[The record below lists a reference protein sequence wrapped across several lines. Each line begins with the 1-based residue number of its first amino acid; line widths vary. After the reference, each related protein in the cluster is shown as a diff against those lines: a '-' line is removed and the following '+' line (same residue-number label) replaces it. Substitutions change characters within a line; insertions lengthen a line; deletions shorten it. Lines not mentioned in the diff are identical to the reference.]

1 MLAVAKMGRH
11 SKHYHVKLAQ
21 TSHEASSAKPG
32 EPPAVWGGQGSARLG
47 LIGPVEQKQFFAAFE
62 GFSPERDEKLVHNAG
77 DDRRVP
83 GWDLVFTPPK
93 SVSIL
98 WAVCAPT
105 SSAVIEEIH
114 HRAVEAAIAYLESHA
129 RLHTPD
135 APSAGL
141 TVAFFEHGSNR
152 AGQPNLHTHALVFNE
167 GVTEAGDTGP
177 IDSRI
182 LYQHK
187 MAAGALY
194 RSELA
199 AGLQAELGLSLERC
213 KSWFEVSGFSRTGG
227 QYQQLMNRWSSR
239 RAEIE
244 AYQPATAAEAQTVA
258 YMTREKKGVVPPRDE
273 LFRAWQREATQYG
286 FGPQQAARLLRDG
299 REQSTLW
306 QRFQE
311 WRTLREAR
319 RMVVKHQSHFSRR
332 DVVHAL
338 AVAAQARRLDSADV
352 LRLAD
357 MVVAHRQVKSL
368 GMVKG
373 EERFTLK
380 RLYRL
385 EQSLL
390 AKANVLAATRGLRVS
405 HRQMERAGAAWNLS
419 GEQRRALHAVTEG
432 GKLKVLSGISG
443 TGKTQTLIAAAHA
456 YRKSGYT
463 VVAVS
468 PSRQGAAHLRESGLE
483 TQGALSKLLFGEV
496 ERSITVAKLF
506 SEIDRARAGHL
517 RYGSRS
523 LAKPPLSRR
532 TVVMVDE
539 AQSLSTAWM
548 VRLVNEVSKA
558 GGKLILSG
566 DGKAPQAFEHSGAFR
581 ALELLDASR
590 VNLAEIKR
598 QELPQARQLVQS
610 VGGGKVAEVVRRLN
624 DDGVLALL
632 ETKEEAEQQLI
643 ADWAAQA
650 IANPRESLILADTRE
665 DVVTLNQM
673 AQKVLRDAGVLS
685 DRAFKMKDNYFRVG
699 DRVILQETSATYGVT
714 KGSTGTIG
722 HLEPLTRVAVVRL
735 DSGKTRLLN
744 LRHYKGLSLAYALT
758 PNEARDL
765 EVRHGF
771 VLTQGKGQD
780 IALMQVSR
788 GKMSTTIYS
797 YASKHEQEHT
807 NIQGKIGRQ
816 MVYRKDVDLAVVV
829 EREADRGQGRQER

>member
-1 MLAVAKMGRH
+1 MLSIAKMGRK
-11 SKHYHVKLAQ
+11 SKYYYANLAQ
-21 TSHEASSAKPG
+21 SSWEASSALPG
-32 EPPAVWGGQGSARLG
+32 EPPAVWGGQGARQLG
-47 LIGPVEQKQFFAAFE
+47 LCGEVHSTEFFALFD
-62 GFSPERDEKLVHNAG
+62 GFLPDHESKLVENAG
-77 DDRRVP
+77 GKRRVP

-93 SVSIL
+93 SVSVL
-98 WAVCAPT
+98 WAVVDPE
-105 SSAVIEEIH
+105 SRSVVEKLH

-129 RLHTPD
+129 RLLTHD
-135 APSAGL
+135 APLAGL
-141 TVAFFEHGSNR
+141 TVAYFEHGSNR
-152 AGQPNLHTHALVFNE
+152 AGEPNLHTHALVFNE

-199 AGLQAELGLSLERC
+199 ALLQAELGLSLERC

-244 AYQPATAAEAQTVA
+244 AHHPATAAEAQTVA
-258 YMTREKKGVVPPRDE
+258 YMTREKKGIVPPRDE
-273 LFRAWQREATQYG
+273 LFREWQREATQYG
-286 FGPQQAARLLRDG
+286 FGPHQAARLLRDG

-319 RMVVKHQSHFSRR
+319 RMVVMHQSHFSRR

-338 AVAAQARRLDSADV
+338 AVAAQARRIDSADV
-352 LRLAD
+352 LRLAG
-357 MVVAHRQVKSL
+357 VFVAHRQVKSL

-390 AKANVLAATRGLRVS
+390 AQANVLAATRGMRIS
-405 HRQMERAGAAWNLS
+405 QRHIERAGTACNLS
-419 GEQRRALHAVTEG
+419 VEQRRALHGLTEG
-432 GKLKVLSGISG
+432 GKLRVLTGISG
-443 TGKTQTLIAAAHA
+443 TGKTRTLIAAAHA

-468 PSRQGAAHLRESGLE
+468 PSRQGAEHVRESGLN

-496 ERSITVAKLF
+496 ERSITIAKLF
-506 SEIDRARAGHL
+506 SEIDRARAGQL

-523 LAKPPLSRR
+523 FAKPPLTRR

-581 ALELLDASR
+581 ALELLNASR

-624 DDGVLALL
+624 DDGVIALL

-650 IANPRESLILADTRE
+650 IGNPRESLILADTRE
-665 DVVTLNQM
+665 DAAALNQM
-673 AQKVLRDAGVLS
+673 AQRVLRDAGVLS
-685 DRAFKMKDNYFRVG
+685 DRAFKIKDNYFRVG

-744 LRHYKGLSLAYALT
+744 LRHYKGLCLAYALT

-788 GKMSTTIYS
+788 GKMSTTVYS

-807 NIQGKIGRQ
+807 NIQWRIGQQ
-816 MVYRKDVDLAVVV
+816 MVHRKDVDLAVVV
-829 EREADRGQGRQER
+829 EKSADRRQGR